1 LGQTNSNNHF
11 YEGGSE
17 MNIYQTIWDEDMNA
31 NGIVPISTSDSK
43 NKTKGYVVVDTSGH
57 HPDHHVI
64 KEVYIPEKKQ
74 DSYKLVKKLFD
85 NYNLSQFIRENNNHN
100 EQDEVNQFL
109 MHAINAPPMKLAKQF
124 IEERYNEKYSETK
137 WFHYLYDLWFR
148 QFNWKDGR
156 DLSGFEHVFIG
167 EQNRKNLVGHH
178 FWYKYWLE
186 DHKEKNELHSDQV
199 QLSQQNTLF
208 RNIHPDVITLT
219 YYLDAYDYRKR
230 RFIKLV
236 KKKCAYFVG
245 ISAEG
250 LLALGTVR
258 ASGIVPHK
266 MILNQAHYHL
276 ELYMSP
282 DGKSIRTFYPKPVVE
297 N

>member
-1 LGQTNSNNHF
+1 
-11 YEGGSE
+11 
-17 MNIYQTIWDEDMNA
+17 MNIYQAIWDEDMNA
-31 NGIVPISTSDSK
+31 NGIKPISTSDVK
-43 NKTKGYVVVDTSGH
+43 NKTQGYVVVDSSGQ

-74 DSYKLVKKLFD
+74 SSYKLVERLFD
-85 NYNLSQFIRENNNHN
+85 NYNLSQFSKENNNNN
-100 EQDEVNQFL
+100 EQDEVNEFL
-109 MHAINAPPMKLAKQF
+109 IHAIKTPPLKLVKLY
-124 IEERYNEKYSETK
+124 IEDRFNEKYSETQ

-148 QFNWKDGR
+148 QFNWKAGR

-167 EQNRKNLVGHH
+167 EQKGKKLVGHH

-186 DHKEKNELHSDQV
+186 DNRDLNELHKDQV
-199 QLSQQNTLF
+199 QLSSQSSLLHN
-208 RNIHPDVITLT
+208 NHHEVITLT
-219 YYLDAYDYRKR
+219 YYLDAFDYRKR

-236 KKKCAYFVG
+236 KKRCAYFVG
-245 ISAEG
+245 ISPEG

-258 ASGIVPHK
+258 ASGIVPHE

-282 DGKSIRTFYPKPVVE
+282 DGKSIRTFYPKSME
-297 N
+297 